1 MTKSDFESEKRFCLI
16 MHMATLLRET
26 GVITETEIRA
36 VRDSAIMKNRPA
48 AAHLIPFNI
57 SN

>member
-1 MTKSDFESEKRFCLI
+1 